1 MFRQILECDS
11 LVWVNFKGTGKEFSQ
26 GLGVFLGERRIVLD
40 FHLLKVEALVA
51 LGHDLIL
58 HIDTF
63 EGKVSKEHFVQQ
75 HAYSPHINLSI
86 IYLFLEDLW
95 RHVGSCPA
103 ESTDIIV
110 VLSAEA

>member
-1 MFRQILECDS
+1 MFRQILECDT

-63 EGKVSKEHFVQQ
+63 MSSPLLLKGKSPKSIL
-75 HAYSPHINLSI
+75 YSSTHTAHTSTCPS
-86 IYLFLEDLW
+86 YTCFLKIS
-95 RHVGSCPA
+95 GA
-103 ESTDIIV
+103 M
-110 VLSAEA
+110 